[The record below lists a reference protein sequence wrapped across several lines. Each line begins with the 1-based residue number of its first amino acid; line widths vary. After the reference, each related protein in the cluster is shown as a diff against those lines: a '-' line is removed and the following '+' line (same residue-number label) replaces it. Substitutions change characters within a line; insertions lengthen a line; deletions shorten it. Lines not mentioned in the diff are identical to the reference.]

1 MAVAKVTATTMSTMT
16 AAASKASIAAGLAAG
31 VGVTAAMSAT
41 GTAGATAGM
50 TTTGTAMAT
59 TTLMNSVAAHAQGSG
74 GEQCHK
80 QQIAHDA
87 IILES
92 GSKSSRP
99 GVLRTRLGTIATIII
114 GATGGK
120 IDRCRTFGETG
131 ITGREALPVRRII
144 TPASV
149 EA

>member
-1 MAVAKVTATTMSTMT
+1 MTAAVTTTMAVAKVTAMTTMT
-16 AAASKASIAAGLAAG
+16 ATAGKASIAAGIAAG
-31 VGVTAAMSAT
+31 MGVTAAMSAT
-41 GTAGATAGM
+41 GTARAAAAM

-92 GSKSSRP
+92 GSKSSSTISCAT
-99 GVLRTRLGTIATIII
+99 LRAVRNRSARLLPSSSAQR
-114 GATGGK
+114 AGK
-120 IDRCRTFGETG
+120 LTDA
-131 ITGREALPVRRII
+131 GRLEK
-144 TPASV
+144 PA
-149 EA
+149 